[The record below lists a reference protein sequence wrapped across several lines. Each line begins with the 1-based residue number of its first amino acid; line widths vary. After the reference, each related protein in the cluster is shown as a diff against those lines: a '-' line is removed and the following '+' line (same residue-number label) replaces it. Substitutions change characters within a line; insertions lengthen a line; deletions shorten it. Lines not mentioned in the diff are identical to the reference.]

1 MRLGVRGRLYLLVG
15 LFALGCG
22 VLAGAM
28 VWLQRGQLV
37 EARRVQ
43 LEALVQSSFGVL
55 DAYDKLAKSGAMAED
70 KARETAFTVLGN
82 IRFGEGDYFF
92 VQDHDGIIRVH
103 PNPAVVGKTLLEN
116 KDSNGVFYG
125 RELKDAVDRAGQ
137 GFVDYAF
144 PRAGSAAPADK
155 TTFIKLFKPWGV
167 AVGTGVYVDDINAE
181 VTEAALKSGVV
192 TLVIVLALGAVVFW
206 IARGIA
212 GPLQAL
218 RTAMLDLAEGRETA
232 VAIDTSRKDELGE
245 MAGAV
250 LVFRDNAKK
259 RAELEAQ
266 AKAEE
271 AARAER
277 QARVEAAIATFR
289 ADVQTVLGALNVNVE
304 GLEAT
309 AKSLTGVAQ
318 DASEQAVSAAG
329 ASEQAASNVQ
339 SVASAAEELGSSVQE
354 IARQVTQAND
364 IVTKAAG
371 MAEKTN
377 GQVGALAASAQKIGD
392 VVDLIRAIAEQ
403 TNLLALNATI
413 EAARAGEAGRGFAV
427 VASEVKTLAS
437 QTAKATED
445 IGAQVAGI
453 QSATGEAVQ
462 AIGAIS
468 ATMDD
473 VQRFTAGISAAV
485 EEQGAATHE
494 ISRNVS
500 EASTGTAT
508 VAQNVSSVTTA
519 ISEANRSARHV
530 LDFDRR
536 VGPGR
541 AAPAGLGRHLPAAGG
556 SLTDVP

>member
-1 MRLGVRGRLYLLVG
+1 
-15 LFALGCG
+15 
-22 VLAGAM
+22 M

-43 LEALVQSSFGVL
+43 LEALVQSTLGIL
-55 DAYDKLAKSGAMAED
+55 DAYDRLAKSGAMSED
-70 KARETAFTVLGN
+70 KAREAAFTVLGN

-92 VQDHDGIIRVH
+92 VQDREGVIRVH
-103 PNPAVVGKTLLEN
+103 PNPKLVGATLLDL
-116 KDSNGVFYG
+116 KDSNGVYFG
-125 RELKDAVDRAGQ
+125 RELKAAVDRDGQ

-144 PRAGSAAPADK
+144 PRAGSDVAADK
-155 TTFIKLFKPWGV
+155 TTFIKLFKPWGM

-181 VTEAALKSGVV
+181 VAEAALKSGAV
-192 TLVIVLALGAVVFW
+192 TLVIVLVLGAVVFW

-212 GPLQAL
+212 GPLQSL
-218 RTAMLDLAEGRETA
+218 RKAMLDLAEGRDIAT
-232 VAIDTSRKDELGE
+232 IDTSRKDELGE
-245 MAGAV
+245 MGGAV
-250 LVFRDNAKK
+250 LVFRDNARK

-277 QARVEAAIATFR
+277 QARVEAAIAAFR

-309 AKSLTGVAQ
+309 AKSLTGVSQ
-318 DASEQAVSAAG
+318 EASEQAVSAAG

-364 IVTKAAG
+364 IVTKAAE

-468 ATMDD
+468 ATMDE

-530 LDFDRR
+530 LDST
-536 VGPGR
+536 GELAQ
-541 AAPAGLGRHLPAAGG
+541 AAQRLQGSVDTFLKQVAA
-556 SLTDVP
+556 

>member
-1 MRLGVRGRLYLLVG
+1 M
-15 LFALGCG
+15 
-22 VLAGAM
+22 
-28 VWLQRGQLV
+28 

-43 LEALVQSSFGVL
+43 LEALVQSTLGIL

-70 KARETAFTVLGN
+70 KAREAAFTVLGN

-92 VQDHDGIIRVH
+92 VQDREGVIRVH
-103 PNPAVVGKTLLEN
+103 PNPKLVGATLLDL
-116 KDSNGVFYG
+116 KDSNGVYFG
-125 RELKDAVDRAGQ
+125 RQLKDAVDRAGQ

-144 PRAGSAAPADK
+144 PRAGSDVAADK
-155 TTFIKLFKPWGV
+155 TTFIKLFKPWGM

-181 VTEAALKSGVV
+181 VAEAALKSGAV

-212 GPLQAL
+212 GPLQSL
-218 RTAMLDLAEGRETA
+218 RKAMLDLAEGRDIA
-232 VAIDTSRKDELGE
+232 AIDTSRKDELGE

-250 LVFRDNAKK
+250 LVFRDNARK

-277 QARVEAAIATFR
+277 QARIEAAISTFR

-309 AKSLTGVAQ
+309 AKSLTGVSQ
-318 DASEQAVSAAG
+318 EASEQAVSAAG

-364 IVTKAAG
+364 IVTKAAA
-371 MAEKTN
+371 MAETTN

-468 ATMDD
+468 ATMDE

-530 LDFDRR
+530 LDST
-536 VGPGR
+536 GELAQ
-541 AAPAGLGRHLPAAGG
+541 AAQRLQGSVDTFLKQVAA
-556 SLTDVP
+556 

>member
-22 VLAGAM
+22 ILAGAM

-43 LEALVQSSFGVL
+43 LEALVQSTLGIL

-70 KARETAFTVLGN
+70 KAREAAFTVLGN

-92 VQDHDGIIRVH
+92 VQDREGVIRVH
-103 PNPAVVGKTLLEN
+103 PNPKLVGATLLDL
-116 KDSNGVFYG
+116 KDSNGVYFG
-125 RELKDAVDRAGQ
+125 RQLKDAVDRAGQ

-144 PRAGSAAPADK
+144 PRAGSDVAADK
-155 TTFIKLFKPWGV
+155 TTFIKLFKPWGM

-181 VTEAALKSGVV
+181 VAEAALKSGAV

-212 GPLQAL
+212 GPLQSL
-218 RTAMLDLAEGRETA
+218 RKAMLDLAEGRDIA
-232 VAIDTSRKDELGE
+232 AIDTSRKDELGE

-250 LVFRDNAKK
+250 LVFRDNARK

-277 QARVEAAIATFR
+277 QARIEAAISTFR

-309 AKSLTGVAQ
+309 AKSLTGVSQ
-318 DASEQAVSAAG
+318 EASEQAVSAAG

-364 IVTKAAG
+364 IVTKAAA
-371 MAEKTN
+371 MAETTN

-468 ATMDD
+468 ATMDE

-530 LDFDRR
+530 LDST
-536 VGPGR
+536 GELAQ
-541 AAPAGLGRHLPAAGG
+541 AAQRLQGSVDTFLKQVAA
-556 SLTDVP
+556 